1 MLWLCHRFLPLSGT
15 SSSSSR
21 TLLLT
26 FEEHSP
32 VINTKAVAANDV
44 EDVNKAILSFV
55 LLLVLRS
62 LCLRKLTTAG
72 PCNSTALLQR
82 EREREGEIRLI
93 QLMAFELN

>member
-72 PCNSTALLQR
+72 PLQFYCTPAKR
-82 EREREGEIRLI
+82 TRKRGGNTINEINGI
-93 QLMAFELN
+93 